1 MSFYSVYLQE
11 SRFVEKLAVVQQ
23 AKKYPIYTEFAVLLP
38 RLYAPAALLH
48 A

>member
-1 MSFYSVYLQE
+1 MSFYSIYLQE
-11 SRFVEKLAVVQQ
+11 SRFVEKLAVVRE

-38 RLYAPAALLH
+38 HLYASAALLH